1 MFRCPSNV
9 TGVAAAIV
17 CQGSWAPCAQ
27 AEKAELRA
35 AVRVTSTGLDHPSN
49 LVNLRLDGWNPHGI
63 RPRQPPNLANLA
75 AQAHMRTHARIRA
88 RVWSF
93 SANPFPA
100 KTRNRLGR
108 LGGWQSKQ
116 PCGFQASNLLT
127 NLFEVGRNSRRV
139 A

>member
-1 MFRCPSNV
+1 MHFLSNV
-9 TGVAAAIV
+9 MGDVAAIV

-35 AVRVTSTGLDHPSN
+35 ARSDISVWLDRTSN
-49 LVNLRLDGWNPHGI
+49 LANLRLDGWNPHGM
-63 RPRQPPNLANLA
+63 RPRQPPNLANPD

-88 RVWSF
+88 RVWPF
-93 SANPFPA
+93 SINPFPV
-100 KTRNRLGR
+100 KPRNRLGR

-116 PCGFQASNLLT
+116 PSGFQPSNLLT

-139 A
+139 T

>member
-1 MFRCPSNV
+1 MFRFPSNV

-35 AVRVTSTGLDHPSN
+35 AVRVTSTRLDHPSN
-49 LVNLRLDGWNPHGI
+49 LVNLRLDGCNPHGM
-63 RPRQPPNLANLA
+63 RPRQPPNLANPA

-88 RVWSF
+88 RVWLF
-93 SANPFPA
+93 SANPFPV
-100 KTRNRLGR
+100 KPRNRLGR
-108 LGGWQSKQ
+108 LGGWQNQQ
-116 PCGFQASNLLT
+116 PCGFQPSNLLP